1 MQPDNQIV
9 PVLPTFLQEGE
20 VANVEEVKGS
30 GHINYAVAFL
40 GTLAEET
47 KWKMFYEL
55 PAPCSWR
62 TRGVSGWWAGTGR
75 VPSRATWLLLLC
87 SSQRRQHG
95 RPDAVIFIT
104 PPRCHPIHHPSIYRS
119 LFFLTW
125 YSWLPT
131 CRCSLLSNNILMF
144 KLSFQIFF
152 LTFSQ
157 FRKLNILFSTFPLG
171 W

>member
-47 KWKMFYEL
+47 KWKMFYGL

-62 TRGVSGWWAGTGR
+62 TRGVSGLSAGTGR

-95 RPDAVIFIT
+95 RPDAVIFMVYIIQDQI
-104 PPRCHPIHHPSIYRS
+104 RFNSIKT
-119 LFFLTW
+119 LTNKICNKQW
-125 YSWLPT
+125 
-131 CRCSLLSNNILMF
+131 
-144 KLSFQIFF
+144 
-152 LTFSQ
+152 
-157 FRKLNILFSTFPLG
+157 
-171 W
+171 

>member
-47 KWKMFYEL
+47 KWKMFYGL

-144 KLSFQIFF
+144 KL
-152 LTFSQ
+152 
-157 FRKLNILFSTFPLG
+157 NI
-171 W
+171 

>member
-62 TRGVSGWWAGTGR
+62 TRGVSGWSAGTGR

-95 RPDAVIFIT
+95 RPDAVYSL
-104 PPRCHPIHHPSIYRS
+104 PHPDAIQSTIHPYTDQIIV
-119 LFFLTW
+119 FPTW

-144 KLSFQIFF
+144 KL
-152 LTFSQ
+152 
-157 FRKLNILFSTFPLG
+157 NI
-171 W
+171 

>member
-104 PPRCHPIHHPSIYRS
+104 LPRCHPYIDQIIVFPDLVFLVANLQMLLAQQQHPDVQTEFSNF
-119 LFFLTW
+119 LFD
-125 YSWLPT
+125 
-131 CRCSLLSNNILMF
+131 
-144 KLSFQIFF
+144 FF
-152 LTFSQ
+152 PIPKT
-157 FRKLNILFSTFPLG
+157 
-171 W
+171 